1 MNKKQIAVCAIVV
14 ATMGYLYLQPVKG
27 IVKSEQAG
35 ARPAAATATD
45 ASAKPQAQLTVA
57 SVSAAAKQALD
68 AEQVKQIQDA
78 EAQLNSASLAAKP
91 SAQRALAALWDAAV
105 QPAPAA
111 FYYQEI
117 ARQTNTFEDWV
128 NAGNRFNEA
137 AKRSQDPNE
146 QVALSAQATE
156 AFQNATK
163 LKPEDLEAKTG
174 LGVAMVNGGGMP
186 MQGITLLLEVVKAD
200 PKNHSALLN
209 LGMFAM
215 KSGQYDKAVGRF
227 KTMIAIK
234 EELEP
239 YFYLAESYKQLGQKQ
254 EAIAA
259 YEKCK
264 QLIGDAAEASRIDE
278 FIKELKK

>member
-1 MNKKQIAVCAIVV
+1 MNKKQIAVCAIVIV
-14 ATMGYLYLQPVKG
+14 TMGYLYWQPVKG
-27 IVKSEQAG
+27 LVKSKEVA
-35 ARPAAATATD
+35 AKPATTAVDANAKPAAG
-45 ASAKPQAQLTVA
+45 LTEA
-57 SVSAAAKQALD
+57 SVSALAKQSLD
-68 AEQVKQIQDA
+68 AEQLKQV
-78 EAQLNSASLAAKP
+78 EALEGQLQTATIAAKP
-91 SAQRALAALWDAAV
+91 SVQRSLAALWDANV

-117 ARQTNTFEDWV
+117 AQQTNAFDDWV

-137 AKRSQDPNE
+137 TKRSQDANE
-146 QVALSAQATE
+146 QVALSAKASE
-156 AFQNATK
+156 AFLNATK
-163 LKPEDLEAKTG
+163 LKPADLEAKTG
-174 LGVAMVNGGGMP
+174 LGVAYVNGGGMP
-186 MQGITLLLEVVKAD
+186 MQGIALLLEVVKQD

-264 QLIGDAAEASRIDE
+264 QLIGDPAESSRIDE

>member
-14 ATMGYLYLQPVKG
+14 VAMGYLYLQPVKG
-27 IVKSEQAG
+27 LVKSKEVTTK
-35 ARPAAATATD
+35 PATAVD
-45 ASAKPQAQLTVA
+45 ANAKPQAQLTVTA
-57 SVSAAAKQALD
+57 VSAAAKQSLD
-68 AEQVKQIQDA
+68 AAQVKQIETA
-78 EAQLNSASLAAKP
+78 ETQVNNATPAEKLT
-91 SAQRALAALWDAAV
+91 AQRNLAGIWDAAI

-117 ARQTNTFEDWV
+117 ARQTNTFDDWV
-128 NAGNRFNEA
+128 NTGNRFNEA
-137 AKRSQDPNE
+137 TKRSQDANE
-146 QVALSAQATE
+146 QVALSAQAAE
-156 AFQNATK
+156 AFLNATK
-163 LKPEDLEAKTG
+163 LKPADLEAKTG
-174 LGVAMVNGGGMP
+174 LGVAYVNGGGMP
-186 MQGITLLLEVVKAD
+186 MQGIALLLEVVKQD

-264 QLIGDAAEASRIDE
+264 QLIGDPAESSRIDE

>member
-14 ATMGYLYLQPVKG
+14 VTMGYLYLQPVKG
-27 IVKSEQAG
+27 LVKSAEAG
-35 ARPAAATATD
+35 GKPATGAAAAQPAATEVT
-45 ASAKPQAQLTVA
+45 LT
-57 SVSAAAKQALD
+57 SVTAAAKPSLD
-68 AEQVKQIQDA
+68 AEQARQISTL
-78 EAQLNSASLAAKP
+78 EEQLNAASDAVKP
-91 SAQRALAALWDAAV
+91 SVQRSLAALWDAAV

-111 FYYQEI
+111 FYYLAI
-117 ARQTNTFEDWV
+117 AQNTKQFDDWV

-137 AKRSQDPNE
+137 TKRSQEANE
-146 QVALSAQATE
+146 QIALSAKAAE
-156 AFQNATK
+156 AFTNATK
-163 LKPEDLEAKTG
+163 LKPTDLEAKTG
-174 LGVAMVNGGGMP
+174 LGVALVNGGGMP
-186 MQGITLLLEVVKAD
+186 MQGITLLLDVVKQD

-239 YFYLAESYKQLGQKQ
+239 YFYLAESYKQLGRKQ

-264 QLIGDAAEASRIDE
+264 ELIGDPVEGKRIDE

>member
-1 MNKKQIAVCAIVV
+1 MNRKQIAVCAIVIV
-14 ATMGYLYLQPVKG
+14 TMGYLYLQPVKG
-27 IVKSEQAG
+27 LVKSKEVA
-35 ARPAAATATD
+35 
-45 ASAKPQAQLTVA
+45 AKPATTAVDANAKPTAELTEA
-57 SVSAAAKQALD
+57 SVSALAKQSLD
-68 AEQVKQIQDA
+68 AEQLKQV
-78 EAQLNSASLAAKP
+78 EALEGQLQSATFAAKP
-91 SAQRALAALWDAAV
+91 SVQRSLAALWDANV

-117 ARQTNTFEDWV
+117 ARQTNAFDDWV
-128 NAGNRFNEA
+128 NTGNRFNEA
-137 AKRSQDPNE
+137 TKRSQDANE
-146 QVALSAQATE
+146 QIALSAKASE
-156 AFQNATK
+156 AFLNATK
-163 LKPEDLEAKTG
+163 LKPADLEAKTG
-174 LGVAMVNGGGMP
+174 LGVAYVNGGGMP
-186 MQGITLLLEVVKAD
+186 MQGIALLLEVVKLD

-264 QLIGDAAEASRIDE
+264 QLIGDPAESSRIDE